1 MEDNRSVSGY
11 FILPECNVICAGLL
25 YLENGIN
32 VHIAKEL
39 WIKKENGARI
49 FEQMKKKYVDVEVL
63 WTKEGSIIPDA
74 IIWESAQ
81 GKERY
86 EITKIISGPITMKS
100 LAGGVGKRYEILIG
114 KSKRYLFREKDKW
127 FIESEK

>member
-1 MEDNRSVSGY
+1 
-11 FILPECNVICAGLL
+11 
-25 YLENGIN
+25 
-32 VHIAKEL
+32 
-39 WIKKENGARI
+39 
-49 FEQMKKKYVDVEVL
+49 MKKKYVDVEVL
-63 WTKEGSIIPDA
+63 WTKEGSIIPVA